1 MLRSM
6 ARFIPATLRYRLFV
20 TYILLVLLPFS
31 FAFYYLFH
39 RMEADHLNDVTLRM
53 SEQQQQITRSFEEL
67 MGLAYK
73 SSILLNQ
80 DESIY
85 AIMLHPEEYDIL
97 DRKKIME
104 SKLFGI
110 NNSFVLSDT
119 DLYFRLTDL
128 TGESYTSYMPL
139 TQLVTSKDY
148 VDQWIRQSEEERQI
162 YKWVPDDENDVGTV
176 TGNRLLSLYSRFDS
190 LGGKPY
196 GIARISIDY
205 RQWLSKQLA
214 KNATAGQDLIVLN
227 SRGESIYQSN
237 GSSLDPSLFRKMV
250 SSGVSDSYFMD
261 RATGKL
267 ITYRYTDNLQWYFI
281 SRVPLHTVY
290 QDIYRLRFW
299 FSVLFGIFVCLFAAV
314 IYLVAMRTTQ
324 PLSKLQKQMN
334 AAASNKLD
342 TRITPASGWSGEV
355 LSLTGSFNSMMDDI
369 QSLIR
374 RLKEEERQK
383 QAVRFQV
390 LLMQMNP
397 HFLLNTLN
405 VVKWIAR
412 RNQQTQISDICV
424 SLGLL
429 LEASLNTETDMT
441 LIKQELELLRAYVTI
456 QQYRFR
462 DRFDVI
468 YELDAALEF
477 AIVPKFSLQ
486 PLVENAIQHG
496 IGPLGRKGRIVV
508 RVRPDEDM
516 LLMEVEDDGVGL
528 DAARQ
533 VPKQRKSSGIG
544 LGNLRERLQ
553 LLFKTEAEV
562 RLLPLKEGTQASI
575 RIPLLIS
582 KPYGEGETDVD
593 HLDSGR

>member
-1 MLRSM
+1 MLR
-6 ARFIPATLRYRLFV
+6 AKIRLIPTTLRNRLFV
-20 TYILLVLLPFS
+20 TYILLVLLPAS

-53 SEQQQQITRSFEEL
+53 SGQQQQITRSFEEL

-80 DESIY
+80 DESVY
-85 AIMLHPEEYDIL
+85 AMMRHPEQYDRL

-128 TGESYTSYMPL
+128 SGNSYTSYMPL
-139 TQLVTSKDY
+139 TQLIHSKDY
-148 VDQWIRQSEEERQI
+148 AGQWIKRLADARAVYE
-162 YKWVPDDENDVGTV
+162 WVPDDENDVGTV
-176 TGNRLLSLYSRFDS
+176 AGARLLSLYSRFDS
-190 LGGKPY
+190 LGGDPY

-227 SRGESIYQSN
+227 GRGESIFMAD
-237 GSSLDPSLFRKMV
+237 GTSLEPSLFRRMAD
-250 SSGVSDSYFMD
+250 SGEADGYFAD
-261 RATGKL
+261 AGTGKL
-267 ITYRYTDNLQWYFI
+267 ITYRYMDTLQWYFI
-281 SRVPLHTVY
+281 SEVPLHEVY
-290 QDIYRLRFW
+290 RDIYRLRFW
-299 FSVLFGIFVCLFAAV
+299 FMSAFGVFVCLFAAV
-314 IYLVAMRTTQ
+314 IYLVAVRTTR
-324 PLSKLQKQMN
+324 PLSKLQRQMT

-342 TRITPASGWSGEV
+342 IRITPSSGWSGEV

-369 QSLIR
+369 QLLIR
-374 RLKEEERQK
+374 KLKEEERQK

-412 RNQQTQISDICV
+412 RNQQEQISDICV

-429 LEASLNTETDMT
+429 LEAGLDTETDMA

-456 QQYRFR
+456 QQNRFQN
-462 DRFDVI
+462 RFEVL
-468 YELDAALEF
+468 YELDATVEY

-496 IGPLGRKGRIVV
+496 IGPLGRKGLITVRI
-508 RVRPDEDM
+508 RADGGM
-516 LLMEVEDDGVGL
+516 LLMEVEDDGVGME
-528 DAARQ
+528 AARQ
-533 VPKQRKSSGIG
+533 VPRPRKSSGIG
-544 LGNLRERLQ
+544 LANLRERLQ
-553 LLFKTEAEV
+553 LLFKTDAEIL
-562 RLLPLKEGTQASI
+562 LLPLEQGTRASV

-593 HLDSGR
+593 DLNRGR